1 MREGVMTHAIAT
13 IDSPARCGARWI
25 ISRNAD
31 LVWFIGG
38 SFAGYLLF
46 YLHAGL
52 KLDMLAV
59 WFLWMMLFDV
69 PHFFGT
75 YSRTY
80 FDRVEWHHRRR
91 LLGSSLAWLVVG
103 PAVIGLC
110 ALLYRADV
118 RFYQAPLIA
127 LAAVASVWAYVHV
140 TRQHFGI
147 MRLYARKND
156 DARPADRWID
166 GWAIHLGLLAPAGGF
181 LILHPEVRAMLG
193 RPPELLPLGRLLLL
207 VSVAITVIAVGML
220 VARQFILARRGVP
233 LNLPKLLY
241 LAAVIPF
248 YAFVCYHPATR
259 TAPLLGFVAF
269 VTISHDIHYQAL
281 VWFHHRNRY
290 HARGVDPRAFGL
302 ASLLSR
308 NLPTYLG
315 CAVGASAVLMLLSC
329 SLEVTPGCSPLIF
342 TSQWKLYGDITSRE
356 LLMSLIFGLQ
366 MHHYFLDQFIWRPS
380 QDEDLVRDLK
390 LLPESIA

>member
-1 MREGVMTHAIAT
+1 MNHVAASLDAPSRY
-13 IDSPARCGARWI
+13 RARWI

-31 LVWFIGG
+31 LLWFIGG
-38 SFAGYLLF
+38 SLSGYLLF

-52 KLDMLAV
+52 RLDMLTV
-59 WFLWMMLFDV
+59 WFVWITLFDL

-80 FDRVEWHHRRR
+80 FDRVERRQR
-91 LLGSSLAWLVVG
+91 RGLLVSSLAWLLVG
-103 PAVIGLC
+103 PAVIGTCGVLF
-110 ALLYRADV
+110 RAGV
-118 RFYQAPLIA
+118 QPYQAPFIA
-127 LAAVASVWAYVHV
+127 LVIVVSVWAYVHV

-156 DARPADRWID
+156 DARPVDRWID
-166 GWAIHLGLLAPAGGF
+166 GWAIHLTLLAPAWGF
-181 LILHPEVRAMLG
+181 AILHPEVRALLG
-193 RPPELLPLGRLLLL
+193 RPAELLPLGRVL
-207 VSVAITVIAVGML
+207 VSASVALTAIAVGVL
-220 VARQFILARRGVP
+220 AARQVVLALRGIP

-248 YAFVCYHPATR
+248 YIFVCYHPATR

-269 VTISHDIHYQAL
+269 VTISHDLHYHAL
-281 VWFHHRNRY
+281 VWFHHRNRH
-290 HARGVDPRAFGL
+290 HASGVDPRTFGL

-308 NLPTYLG
+308 NLPTYLA

-329 SLEVTPGCSPLIF
+329 SLGVTPGCNPLVLA
-342 TSQWKLYGDITSRE
+342 SQWPLFGDITWRE
-356 LLMSLIFGLQ
+356 LVVSLIFGLQ

-380 QDEDLVRDLK
+380 KDQDLARDLN
-390 LLPESIA
+390 LHSAPAA